1 MPSFADFHLH
11 SAVAATLQRLGWT
24 ADDPLAR
31 ESAPT
36 TGRGH
41 NLVAITPPAPAYAA
55 PALAGVISRI
65 QKDRTALLLVPSTQ
79 LDEWGGL
86 VHVLAEG
93 TGLRMHVA
101 RGAARAMR
109 RLRGD
114 SLELLVTTPE
124 TALTLVGRSA
134 LRMDL
139 VDSLFLAWPESLL
152 DPDSVTSLMQD
163 LGKEAQRIIYTSD
176 AGRVADIVE
185 RYARKALTIGIPD
198 APTLPAGPVRTVS
211 IAWSGR
217 VRALADLIELIDP
230 ASLVVWTADGRHHE
244 AIAEVTTANQPEVHL
259 IAGDALLPSAS
270 VVIAFDLPTGARL
283 GQLLRAG
290 EVFLL
295 VPPGAEPYVARIAA
309 PRRPVQ
315 LPGLLDEVHSAQSA
329 QRSAVVRSIESG
341 NLDRALLTIA
351 PLLERYD
358 AATVAA
364 ALYEL
369 WTHSAPAVSTPEPV
383 PSSATSKVFV
393 GVGKKDGANA
403 NELVA
408 VLTKELRV
416 ERGKIGRIEL
426 RDAYSLIELPAQ
438 EAEQVAVALNGR
450 TIRKKRVTARVDR
463 GPIRGDGKTAARPA
477 RRNDRR

>member
-1 MPSFADFHLH
+1 VPSFEDFHLH
-11 SAVAATLQRLGWT
+11 SAIAATLQRLGWSP
-24 ADDPLAR
+24 DDPLAR

-36 TGRGH
+36 VGRGH
-41 NLVAITPPAPAYAA
+41 NLVAVTPPTPAYAA
-55 PALAGVISRI
+55 PALAGVISRL
-65 QKDRTALLLVPSTQ
+65 QKDRRALLLVPSTQ

-86 VHVLAEG
+86 VHLLAEG

-109 RLRGD
+109 HLRGN
-114 SLELLVTTPE
+114 SLQLLVTTPE
-124 TALTLVGRSA
+124 TALMLVGRSA
-134 LRMDL
+134 LRMEL

-152 DPDSVTSLMQD
+152 DPDSITPLMQD

-176 AGRVADIVE
+176 SGRVAAIVE
-185 RYARKALTIGIPD
+185 RYARKALTVGVPD
-198 APTLPAGPVRTVS
+198 VPTLPAGPVRTIS

-217 VRALADLIELIDP
+217 LRALADLIELIDP
-230 ASLVVWTADGRHHE
+230 ASLVVWTADRRDHG
-244 AIAEVTTANQPEVHL
+244 AIAQITTANQPEVHL
-259 IAGDALLPSAS
+259 IAGDAPLPSAS
-270 VVIAFDLPTGARL
+270 VVIAYDLPTGAQLR
-283 GQLLRAG
+283 QLLLAA

-295 VPPGAEPYVARIAA
+295 VPPGTEPYVARIAA

-329 QRSAVVRSIESG
+329 QRSAVIRSIESG
-341 NLDRALLTIA
+341 NLERALLTIA
-351 PLLERYD
+351 PLFERYD

-369 WTHSAPAVSTPEPV
+369 WIHSAPAASTPAPAS
-383 PSSATSKVFV
+383 SSATSKVFV

-438 EAEQVAVALNGR
+438 EAEQVATALNGR

-463 GPIRGDGKTAARPA
+463 GPTRGDGKAAERPG